1 MNKLFSLIYTLVLLA
16 LLSVTNPAYAQD
28 FDDLGDLGDSSS
40 EDTSDSSTAEEPKK
54 QAIQFGGYVKPLAY
68 WQSVRYSDEAW
79 SAMQTFEALGR
90 TVPSEQES
98 AGYSDLGIRYQFNLE
113 AFLKDQAR
121 FFMAVNIEY
130 NEVSDETKPP
140 ATMRPVEAYL
150 EIYQG
155 SSTWKIGSQLVT
167 WGYMEGVEVPADRIN
182 AKDSSYNSTE
192 YEDIKMASTAVQLKQ
207 SLGDFTGIDLI
218 FIPLAKANIDP
229 VANEFFYNVDD
240 EKLDKTTGNSKVG
253 ARLYTTLGD
262 LDLSLS
268 YVEGLDTIADVTVSD
283 GYDIGRTYHKEK
295 SPGVDM
301 QYNLGSFFWKLS
313 YVSHIT
319 EDSDGT
325 DQNIKNSWDHVAT
338 GIESSFGSS
347 TINLYVG
354 QMAVKDWEQNSA
366 TATIANQL
374 MGQSSE
380 RTDFI
385 SGHITSSFLTGDAL
399 STTLIFAQYKDAD
412 GEVIKLFAKPTLS
425 YKITDGLQVM
435 ASPTYVNAAD
445 TYFSQMQTEL
455 KYSF

>member
-1 MNKLFSLIYTLVLLA
+1 MKKLLLLTITLLVFSGAA
-16 LLSVTNPAYAQD
+16 LAQD
-28 FDDLGDLGDSSS
+28 FDDLGDLGDMGDSSSS
-40 EDTSDSSTAEEPKK
+40 ESTESESSDEPAK

-68 WQSVRYSDEAW
+68 WQGVRYSDEAW
-79 SAMQTFEALGR
+79 AAMQTFGALGR
-90 TVPSEQES
+90 TVPTAQES

-113 AFLKDQAR
+113 SFLKDQAR

-130 NEVSDETKPP
+130 NEAGDETKP
-140 ATMRPVEAYL
+140 AASLRPVEAYM

-167 WGYMEGVEVPADRIN
+167 WGYMEGVEVPSDRIN
-182 AKDSSYNSTE
+182 AKDMSYNSTE
-192 YEDIKMASTAVQLKQ
+192 YEDIKMASSAVQLKQ
-207 SLGDFTGIDLI
+207 SLGDFSGLDLI
-218 FIPLAKANIDP
+218 FIPLAKGNIDP
-229 VANEFFYNVDD
+229 EANEFFYNVDD
-240 EKLDKTTGNSKVG
+240 EKLAQTTGNSKVG
-253 ARLYTTLGD
+253 ARLYSTFGD

-268 YVEGLDTIADVTVSD
+268 YVEGIDPIADVTVSQT
-283 GYDIGRTYHKEK
+283 YDIGRTFHKEK
-295 SPGVDM
+295 SPGIDM

-319 EDSDGT
+319 EDTEGT
-325 DQNIKNSWDHVAT
+325 DANIKNSWDHFAT

-347 TINLYVG
+347 IVNLYLG
-354 QMAVKDWEQNSA
+354 QMSVKNWQETSA
-366 TATIANQL
+366 TEIIANQL

-380 RTDFI
+380 KTTFI

-412 GEVIKLFAKPTLS
+412 GETIRLFAKPTIS
-425 YKITDGLQVM
+425 YKLADGLLVM
-435 ASPTYVNAAD
+435 ASPTYINAAD